1 MEYYW
6 LCDCYVVSFLPD
18 FERTTIDRYKSIY
31 EYCFHRFSSSFRL
44 FFFLRVSRDV
54 QRPLCREN
62 SGHDTHIFREKYFK
76 LDIQNLKFT
85 FT

>member
-44 FFFLRVSRDV
+44 FFSSAFLETYSAPYAARIRVTIHIYFAKNI
-54 QRPLCREN
+54 LN
-62 SGHDTHIFREKYFK
+62 SIYK
-76 LDIQNLKFT
+76 I
-85 FT
+85 